1 MTDRA
6 KHTERHE
13 AREGNWG
20 RNDSKIQERE
30 KRRKEKKGGKRKRR
44 RKVKR
49 EKEEGGGNG
58 KVKED
63 KKTKVESRGQRP
75 EMGEG

>member
-1 MTDRA
+1 MGPGGEGEGVGWRNGRDTQRGM
-6 KHTERHE
+6 KREKEIGGGTI
-13 AREGNWG
+13 ARY
-20 RNDSKIQERE
+20 RKE

-49 EKEEGGGNG
+49 EKGEGGGNG

-63 KKTKVESRGQRP
+63 KKTTV
-75 EMGEG
+75 